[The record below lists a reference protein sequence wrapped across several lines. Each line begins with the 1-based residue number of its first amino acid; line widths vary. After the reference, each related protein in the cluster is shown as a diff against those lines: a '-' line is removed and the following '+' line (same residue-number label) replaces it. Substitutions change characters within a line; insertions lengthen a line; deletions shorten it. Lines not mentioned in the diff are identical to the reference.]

1 MKKENKKQNLVSFS
15 DRGKLQKFLSKHKK
29 LLDTLN
35 KEHNELAQ
43 LYSLYDE
50 LLKITDSFLKTIK
63 GKTEV
68 IFQKENQK
76 KDDYFYSTIKLIND
90 TLEKAMI
97 EDNNFLKN
105 LLSNLNSLMNKSKL
119 EYKNLNVDL
128 ESVIKH
134 IEEDK
139 EKLEIKKKIF
149 QESSEKVESNVL
161 KKLIEAF
168 KKNEPFN
175 ESLESKDLFKEL
187 KINYINYNSSL
198 ENVNKLIEDCNNKQK
213 SIMDIYD
220 NFDSKYYDFINNV
233 LNIFNADQSSRN
245 NLFSI
250 IREEIKEMTILY
262 NKNYLSNKK
271 IKKFSTIYHKNF
283 FDLLKFENFKSKIK
297 FLNVQNNDEFNRFI
311 YTIELFR
318 KNIGDIYP
326 DISIEKEEERN
337 KVREKLF
344 ELIKQTNNK
353 ISEEDKNELY
363 KLLKEDDY
371 YQKLFLSILNR
382 LRSGSKFL
390 KDKELIAM
398 IGNMLNIIIDTSE
411 TKKDYYTANLC
422 IILSQTFY
430 YEDDKKKK
438 IYIIDFI
445 KKNNWLHNAEFWGN
459 YINLQIIKEFFKY
472 QDNNKEINLNI
483 FMENNISNKIVNNV
497 AEILFSQLIPNINNM
512 VELNVDK
519 KLIARICEEFIN
531 KYNYLD
537 QDNID
542 TLYNLISQ
550 DKEEINSLR
559 EQAKREIIINYNNRI
574 AETNNIKGKE
584 KQEEKE
590 NKDENKDEIKEI
602 KEVKENKNKII
613 EEKNE
618 IIEEKNENKENIIE
632 IIEEKNEIKDNN
644 NEIIKEI
651 KEMKENEKEM
661 VEEKNEIKIK
671 ESKEDKTENTY

>member
-35 KEHNELAQ
+35 KENNELAQ

-250 IREEIKEMTILY
+250 IREEIKEITILY

-271 IKKFSTIYHKNF
+271 MKKFSTIYHKNF

-363 KLLKEDDY
+363 KKLKEDDY

-559 EQAKREIIINYNNRI
+559 EQAKREIIINYNNKI

-618 IIEEKNENKENIIE
+618 IIEEKNENKENIIK
-632 IIEEKNEIKDNN
+632 IIEEKNEIKYNN

-651 KEMKENEKEM
+651 KEMKESEKEII
-661 VEEKNEIKIK
+661 EEKNEIKIK

>member
-35 KEHNELAQ
+35 KENNELAQ

-63 GKTEV
+63 GKTEA

-90 TLEKAMI
+90 TLEKTMI

-271 IKKFSTIYHKNF
+271 MKKFSTIYHKNF

-382 LRSGSKFL
+382 LRSSSKFL

-590 NKDENKDEIKEI
+590 NKDEIKEI

-651 KEMKENEKEM
+651 KEMKESEKEII
-661 VEEKNEIKIK
+661 EEKNEIKIK
-671 ESKEDKTENTY
+671 ESKESKEDKTENTY